1 MSSWNDPSRS
11 PDSPRFRPK
20 SRLSLRERAWSAIR
34 RLSLREKTPSAGNAP
49 PAAFTRPTFIR
60 YAVVAIVVAMAV
72 LLYLDRFALS
82 VATPAILTELN
93 LNKEQMGYAIAAF
106 FWAYALAQVPSGWL
120 SDTLGAR
127 LTLAIYVVAWSLAI
141 AMLGLVNGL
150 MGLIVWRMLLG
161 LGQAGAYPTAA
172 GLLKNW
178 IPLTSRGLAN
188 SAVST
193 GGRCGALLANAM
205 TPPLMTLAGV
215 LLAMSTGQWRA
226 VFVLYSVLGLV
237 WAVVFALWYRNSP
250 REHRWCNEAEV
261 DLIESGQGGTNRR
274 GLAHFAES
282 AEQNVPVPFSA
293 DESRWGR
300 AQSGESLSVG
310 RVPTENRKLK
320 TENLPVPVP
329 FSADG
334 VESAAKND
342 KRPDT
347 PRPPLPWRE
356 MLTSRN
362 MWLLC
367 AINFLVNV
375 GWIFLATWLP
385 TYLKEE
391 HTAPL
396 WLAGILTALTGLAG
410 MCGGLSGGYL
420 TDRLVA
426 RYGLVWGR
434 RLPGIIATGA
444 AALLYYD
451 TLAFPKSLY
460 ILVAMFAA
468 AFFAIDLGL
477 GSIWSV
483 FQDIGG
489 RNVAAVL
496 GFANMCGNLGA
507 ALFAIIIGML
517 ADRGSWTL
525 VFVFSSISF
534 VLAMTCWFFVDP
546 RRQLVASE

>member
-1 MSSWNDPSRS
+1 MTKVFRETTLLVSSPDPSS
-11 PDSPRFRPK
+11 PWVPDSRRFRPGFDE
-20 SRLSLRERAWSAIR
+20 SGRAG
-34 RLSLREKTPSAGNAP
+34 KPSVA
-49 PAAFTRPTFIR
+49 RPTFVR
-60 YAVVAIVVAMAV
+60 YGVVAIVVAMAV

-82 VATPAILTELN
+82 VATPTILEELSI
-93 LNKEQMGYAIAAF
+93 NKEQMGYAVAAF

-120 SDTLGAR
+120 SDALGGR

-150 MGLIVWRMLLG
+150 AGLIVWRLLLG

-205 TPPLMTLAGV
+205 TPPLMALAGL
-215 LLAMSTGQWRA
+215 LLAMTTGQWRA
-226 VFVLYSVLGLV
+226 VFVLYASLGLV

-250 REHRWCNEAEV
+250 REHRWCNEAEIA
-261 DLIESGQGGTNRR
+261 LIENRR
-274 GLAHFAES
+274 GLAPFAKS
-282 AEQNVPVPFSA
+282 AEQNVPVP
-293 DESRWGR
+293 
-300 AQSGESLSVG
+300 L
-310 RVPTENRKLK
+310 
-320 TENLPVPVP
+320 
-329 FSADG
+329 SADG
-334 VESAAKND
+334 VESPEKND
-342 KRPDT
+342 KRPAT
-347 PRPPLPWRE
+347 TRPPLPWRE

-367 AINFLVNV
+367 AINFLVNI

-396 WLAGILTALTGLAG
+396 WLAGILTAMTGLAG

-434 RLPGIIATGA
+434 RLPGIIATGT

-451 TLAFPKSLY
+451 TLAFPDSPY
-460 ILVAMFAA
+460 VLVAMFAA

-496 GFANMCGNLGA
+496 GLANMCGNLGA

-517 ADRGSWTL
+517 ADRGSWPL
-525 VFVFSSISF
+525 VFVFSSIAF
-534 VLAMTCWFFVDP
+534 ALAMTCWFFIDP
-546 RRQLVASE
+546 RRPLVADD